1 MGLYSSESDMTDRQA
16 MQEAR
21 EQAYREQ
28 VATLINSRWEELA
41 AKGAGG
47 GTAAAKVLLSKY
59 LPLAVTGWRA
69 AERVAT
75 AGQRSMSKVDKI
87 GLERTLVVCLVAV
100 LNQLMKQGTVTR
112 TTLVGVVAE
121 ALDDAAVIGS
131 LWATD
136 KQAAKFLAERAKKE
150 QAGRDKY
157 VKMAKKSLASLGSK
171 GLVNPL
177 FDDPA
182 HPMQFWERNEAR
194 GMALVLLSAL
204 LGSGMLSEE
213 ILRRGGKPVT
223 LLSLSEE
230 AQEMLAKEIARLA
243 DAPGAAG
250 PMVCPPLPWSKGVPG
265 GYLLPA
271 LQKVNPLVQGARW
284 VQGKEMPLVYQAVN
298 ALQRTA
304 WQVDTRVLD
313 ILQKVAALPELK
325 HHVLESARAE
335 MPEVGEEM
343 QELLLKKREG
353 EATPEELEE
362 IRNFMAQRRE
372 VHQLQNQAKQ
382 STLRFTTILGEAQ
395 GLRDEEELYFVW
407 FMDTRGRMYPRA
419 FGLNPQ
425 GSDLQKALLRFRYGS
440 AIRNDRQVELWKTNL
455 AQLWGEDKLSYKDS
469 VAWVDAHED
478 LILRMAGEPL
488 VYTEWLDCDAPWQFI
503 QAAMEYRDWKMD
515 PQGFRSHIPINLDGS
530 INGSQHC
537 AAILRDVV
545 AGKAVNLLPGLPR
558 QDLYLETS
566 QAVEEAL
573 RASTDLPEVLR
584 PFLSHGIPRAMAKK
598 VTMTVPYGCTA
609 YGVPQGLLDS
619 YLYGAHV
626 EGLPEDKKFQ
636 AAWALRPYV
645 WGAVQKVQAPT
656 LAFLQAARDALAAYI
671 AKWDYW
677 RIKWSTP
684 DGFPASQVYLA
695 REEHRVSG
703 WWGGQE
709 VSMVFKDRFSTR
721 GEVKRAVRKNLAAFP
736 PNLIHSLDAAHM
748 REVIRRMEAE
758 GCQEFA
764 MIHDSFGTPI
774 GYADLLWSTVREAFR
789 DQYQEYHPI
798 PLLLGEWGVAGE
810 VKAPGL
816 GALDL
821 SGVLSSEY
829 AFK

>member
-1 MGLYSSESDMTDRQA
+1 MTDRQA
-16 MQEAR
+16 RQEAR

-28 VATLINSRWEELA
+28 VASLINSRWEELA

-47 GTAAAKVLLSKY
+47 GTAAAKVLLQKY
-59 LPLAVTGWRA
+59 LPLAITGWRA

-75 AGQRSMSKVDKI
+75 QGQRSMNKVDRI
-87 GLERTLVVCLVAV
+87 GLERTLVVCLVAA
-100 LNQLMKQGTVTR
+100 LNQLMKQGTVNR
-112 TTLVGVVAE
+112 TTLIGVVAE

-150 QAGRDKY
+150 QAGREKY

-171 GLVNPL
+171 GLVNPI

-182 HPMQFWERNEAR
+182 SPMQFWDRKEAR
-194 GMALVLLSAL
+194 GMAMVLLSAL

-213 ILRRGGKPVT
+213 IFRRGGKPIT
-223 LLSLSEE
+223 MLSLSEE
-230 AQEMLAKEIARLA
+230 AQEMLAREIARLA

-284 VQGKEMPLVYQAVN
+284 VQGKEMPLVYQSVN
-298 ALQRTA
+298 ALQGTV

-313 ILQKVAALPELK
+313 ILQQVATLPQLK
-325 HHVLESARAE
+325 HHVLESARVE

-353 EATPEELEE
+353 EASPEEIQE
-362 IRNFMAQRRE
+362 IRDFMALRRE
-372 VHQLQNQAKQ
+372 AHQLQNRARQ
-382 STLRFTTILGEAQ
+382 SSLRFTTILGEAQ

-440 AIRNDRQVELWKTNL
+440 AIRNDQQVELWKTNL

-469 VAWVDAHED
+469 AAWVDAHEE
-478 LILRMAGEPL
+478 LILRMAEEPL

-503 QAAMEYRDWKMD
+503 QAAMEYREWKRD
-515 PQGFRSHIPINLDGS
+515 PKGFRSHIPINLDGS

-537 AAILRDVV
+537 SAILRDEVT
-545 AGKAVNLLPGLPR
+545 GKAVNLLPGLPR

-566 QAVEEAL
+566 RAVEESL

-584 PFLSHGIPRAMAKK
+584 PFLSHGIPRAMSKK
-598 VTMTVPYGCTA
+598 ITMTVPYGCTA
-609 YGVPQGLLDS
+609 FGVPQALLDG
-619 YLYGAHV
+619 YLYGNHI

-636 AAWALRPYV
+636 SAWALKPFV
-645 WGAVQKVQAPT
+645 WNAVQKTQAPT
-656 LAFLQAARDALAAYI
+656 LKFLQAARDALAAYM

-684 DGFPASQVYLA
+684 DGFPASQVYLT
-695 REEHRVSG
+695 RESHEVAG
-703 WWGGQE
+703 WWGGQAAK
-709 VSMVFKDRFSTR
+709 VVFHDRFSTK
-721 GEVKRAVRKNLAAFP
+721 GDVKRAVRKNLAAFP

-748 REVIRRMEAE
+748 REVIRRMEAQ
-758 GCQEFA
+758 GCTDFA
-764 MIHDSFGTPI
+764 MIHDSFGCPI
-774 GYADLLWSTVREAFR
+774 GYADLLWGTVREAFY
-789 DQYQEYHPI
+789 DQYKEYPVI
-798 PLLLGEWGVAGE
+798 PLLLDEWGVKDT
-810 VKAPGL
+810 VKAPEE

-821 SGVLSSEY
+821 SGILQAEY

>member
-1 MGLYSSESDMTDRQA
+1 MTGIQARQK
-16 MQEAR
+16 AR

-28 VATLINSRWEELA
+28 VANLINSRWEELA
-41 AKGAGG
+41 VKGAGG
-47 GTAAAKVLLSKY
+47 GTAAAKVLLQKY
-59 LPLAVTGWRA
+59 LPLAITGWRA

-75 AGQRSMSKVDKI
+75 AGQRSMNKVDRI
-87 GLERTLVVCLVAV
+87 GLERTLVVCLVAA
-100 LNQLMKQGTVTR
+100 LNQLMKQGAANR
-112 TTLVGVVAE
+112 TTLIGVVAD

-171 GLVNPL
+171 GLQNPI

-182 HPMQFWERNEAR
+182 RPMQFWDRKEAR
-194 GMALVLLSAL
+194 GMAMVLLSAL
-204 LGSGMLSEE
+204 LGSGMISEE
-213 ILRRGGKPVT
+213 ILRRSGKPIT
-223 LLSLSEE
+223 LISLSEE
-230 AQEMLAKEIARLA
+230 AQGILTNEIARLA

-271 LQKVNPLVQGARW
+271 LQKVNPLVQGAKW

-298 ALQRTA
+298 ALQGTV

-313 ILQKVAALPELK
+313 ILQQVATLPQLK
-325 HHVLESARAE
+325 HHVLESARVE

-353 EATPEELEE
+353 EATPEEIQE
-362 IRNFMAQRRE
+362 IRDFMAQRRE
-372 VHQLQNQAKQ
+372 VHQAQNQARQ

-395 GLRDEEELYFVW
+395 GLRGEEELYFVW

-440 AIRNDRQVELWKTNL
+440 AIRNDQQVELWKTNL

-478 LILRMAGEPL
+478 LILRMAEEPL
-488 VYTEWLDCDAPWQFI
+488 EYIEWLDCDAPWQFI
-503 QAAMEYRDWKMD
+503 QAAIEYREWKQD
-515 PQGFRSHIPINLDGS
+515 PKGFRSHIPINLDGS
-530 INGSQHC
+530 INGTQHC
-537 AAILRDVV
+537 SAILRNEVT
-545 AGKAVNLLPGLPR
+545 GKAVNLLPGLPR
-558 QDLYLETS
+558 QDLYMETS
-566 QAVEEAL
+566 RAVEEAL
-573 RASTDLPEVLR
+573 RASMDLPEVLR
-584 PFLSHGIPRAMAKK
+584 PFLTHGIPRAMSKK

-636 AAWALRPYV
+636 AAWALKPFV
-645 WGAVQKVQAPT
+645 WDAVQKTQAPT
-656 LAFLQAARDALAAYI
+656 LKFLQAARDALAAYMT
-671 AKWDYW
+671 KWDYW
-677 RIKWSTP
+677 RIKWATP

-695 REEHRVSG
+695 RETHEVAG
-703 WWGGQE
+703 WWGGQA
-709 VSMVFKDRFSTR
+709 VKIIFRDRFSTK
-721 GEVKRAVRKNLAAFP
+721 GDVKRAVRKNLAAFP

-748 REVIRRMEAE
+748 REVIRRMGAQ
-758 GCQEFA
+758 GCTDFA
-764 MIHDSFGTPI
+764 MIHDSFGCPI
-774 GYADLLWSTVREAFR
+774 GYADLLWGTIREAFY
-789 DQYQEYHPI
+789 DQYKEYPVI
-798 PLLLGEWGVAGE
+798 PLLLDEWGVADT
-810 VKAPGL
+810 VKAPGE

-821 SGVLSSEY
+821 SGILQAEY

>member
-1 MGLYSSESDMTDRQA
+1 MADRQA
-16 MQEAR
+16 RQEAR

-47 GTAAAKVLLSKY
+47 GTAAAKVLLQKY
-59 LPLAVTGWRA
+59 LPLATTGWRA
-69 AERVAT
+69 AEKVAT
-75 AGQRSMSKVDKI
+75 QGQRSMNKVDRI
-87 GLERTLVVCLVAV
+87 GLERTLVVCLVAA
-100 LNQLMKQGTVTR
+100 LNQLMRQGAVNR

-136 KQAAKFLAERAKKE
+136 KQAAKFLAERAKRE

-157 VKMAKKSLASLGSK
+157 VKMAKKSLVSLGSK
-171 GLVNPL
+171 GLVNPI
-177 FDDPA
+177 FDDPTQ
-182 HPMQFWERNEAR
+182 PMQFWDRKEAR
-194 GMALVLLSAL
+194 GMAFVLLSAL
-204 LGSGMLSEE
+204 MGSGMLTEE
-213 ILRRGGKPVT
+213 ILRKSGKPIT

-250 PMVCPPLPWSKGVPG
+250 PMVCPPLPWSKGEPG

-284 VQGKEMPLVYQAVN
+284 VQSKEMPLVYQAVN
-298 ALQRTA
+298 TLQGTA

-313 ILQKVAALPELK
+313 ILRQVATLPHLK
-325 HHVLESARAE
+325 HHVLESARVDL
-335 MPEVGEEM
+335 PEVGEEM
-343 QELLLKKREG
+343 QELLLKRREG
-353 EATPEELEE
+353 EATPEEVQE
-362 IRNFMAQRRE
+362 IREFMAQRRE
-372 VHQLQNQAKQ
+372 AHQLQNQARQ
-382 STLRFTTILGEAQ
+382 SSLRFTTILGEAQ
-395 GLRDEEELYFVW
+395 GLREEEELYFVW

-425 GSDLQKALLRFRYGS
+425 GSDLQKALLRFKYGS

-478 LILRMAGEPL
+478 LILRMAEEPL
-488 VYTEWLDCDAPWQFI
+488 EYTDWLDCDAPWQFI
-503 QAAMEYRDWKMD
+503 QAAMEYRDWKAD

-530 INGSQHC
+530 INGTQHC
-537 AAILRDVV
+537 SAILRNEVT
-545 AGKAVNLLPGLPR
+545 GKAVNLLPGLPR
-558 QDLYLETS
+558 QDLYMETS
-566 QAVEEAL
+566 GAVEEAL

-584 PFLSHGIPRAMAKK
+584 PFLSHGIPRAMSKK
-598 VTMTVPYGCTA
+598 VTMTVPYGCTS

-619 YLYGAHV
+619 YLYGAHI
-626 EGLPEDKKFQ
+626 EGLPEDKKFT
-636 AAWALRPYV
+636 AAWALKPFV
-645 WGAVQKVQAPT
+645 WGAVQKTQAPT
-656 LAFLQAARDALAAYI
+656 LAFLQTARDALAAYM

-684 DGFPASQVYLA
+684 DGFHASQVYLA
-695 REEHRVSG
+695 REAHEVVG
-703 WWGGQE
+703 WWGGQA
-709 VSMVFKDRFSTR
+709 VKIIFQDRFSTK

-748 REVIRRMEAE
+748 REVIRRMEAY
-758 GCQEFA
+758 GCQDFA
-764 MIHDSFGTPI
+764 MIHDSFGCPI
-774 GYADLLWSTVREAFR
+774 GYADILWSTVREAFL
-789 DQYQEYHPI
+789 DQYKEYPVI
-798 PLLLGEWGVAGE
+798 PNLLEEWEVADT
-810 VKAPGL
+810 VKAPEVGN
-816 GALDL
+816 LDL
-821 SGVLSSEY
+821 TGILQSEY

>member
-1 MGLYSSESDMTDRQA
+1 MTDKQA
-16 MQEAR
+16 RQEAR

-28 VATLINSRWEELA
+28 VANLINSRWEELA

-47 GTAAAKVLLSKY
+47 GTAAAKVLLQKY
-59 LPLAVTGWRA
+59 LPLAITGWRA

-75 AGQRSMSKVDKI
+75 AGQRSMSKVDRI
-87 GLERTLVVCLVAV
+87 GLERTLVVCLVAT
-100 LNQLMKQGTVTR
+100 LNHLMRQGSVNR
-112 TTLVGVVAE
+112 TFLVSVVAE

-136 KQAAKFLAERAKKE
+136 KQAAKFLAERVKKE

-171 GLVNPL
+171 GLQNPI

-182 HPMQFWERNEAR
+182 HPMQFWDRKEAR
-194 GMALVLLSAL
+194 GMAMVLLSAL

-230 AQEMLAKEIARLA
+230 AQGMLVQEIARLA

-265 GYLLPA
+265 GYLSPA
-271 LQKVNPLVQGARW
+271 LQKVNPLVQGAKW
-284 VQGKEMPLVYQAVN
+284 VQGKEMPQVYQAVN
-298 ALQRTA
+298 ALQGTV

-313 ILQKVAALPELK
+313 ILQQVATLPTLK

-353 EATPEELEE
+353 EATPEEIQE
-362 IRNFMAQRRE
+362 IRDFMAQRRE
-372 VHQLQNQAKQ
+372 VHQAQNKAKQ

-478 LILRMAGEPL
+478 LILRMAEEPL
-488 VYTEWLDCDAPWQFI
+488 TYTEWLDCDAPWQFL
-503 QAAMEYRDWKMD
+503 QAALEYRDWKMD

-530 INGSQHC
+530 INGTQHC
-537 AAILRDVV
+537 SAILRNEVT
-545 AGKAVNLLPGLPR
+545 GKAVNLLPGLPR
-558 QDLYLETS
+558 QDLYMETS
-566 QAVEEAL
+566 RAVEEAL

-584 PFLSHGIPRAMAKK
+584 PFLSHGIPRSMSKK

-609 YGVPQGLLDS
+609 FGVPQALLDS
-619 YLYGAHV
+619 YLYGNHI

-636 AAWALRPYV
+636 AAWALKPYV
-645 WGAVQKVQAPT
+645 WEAIHKTQAPT
-656 LAFLQAARDALAAYI
+656 LAFLQTARDALAAYM

-677 RIKWSTP
+677 RIRWSTP
-684 DGFPASQVYLA
+684 DGFHASQVYLA
-695 REEHRVSG
+695 KEEHRVSG

-709 VSMVFKDRFSTR
+709 VSISFQDRFSTK
-721 GEVKRAVRKNLAAFP
+721 GDVKRAVRKNLAAFP

-748 REVIRRMEAE
+748 REVIRRMEAL
-758 GCQEFA
+758 GCTDFA
-764 MIHDSFGTPI
+764 MIHDSFGCPI
-774 GYADLLWSTVREAFR
+774 GYADLLWSTVREAFY
-789 DQYQEYHPI
+789 DQYKEYPVI
-798 PLLLGEWGVAGE
+798 PLLLEEWGVSDT
-810 VKAPGL
+810 VKAPEEGP
-816 GALDL
+816 LDL
-821 SGVLSSEY
+821 SGILQAEF